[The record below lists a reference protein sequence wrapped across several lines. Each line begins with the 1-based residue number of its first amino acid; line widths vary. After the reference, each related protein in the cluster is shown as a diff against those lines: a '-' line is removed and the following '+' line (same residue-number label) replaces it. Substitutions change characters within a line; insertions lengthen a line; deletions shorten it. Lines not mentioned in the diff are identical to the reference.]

1 MNKLLYSI
9 FIFSL
14 ISVCYNLYTF
24 TYKETK
30 QTEFFCINT
39 NTLYS
44 LCSSDFEYFE
54 YLQELEQKIYSKD
67 TPKNNT
73 QLGI

>member
-39 NTLYS
+39 NVLYS
-44 LCSSDFEYFE
+44 LCSSDFEYFK

>member
-1 MNKLLYSI
+1 MNKLLYPI

-54 YLQELEQKIYSKD
+54 YLQELEQKIYSQDIPEKD
-67 TPKNNT
+67 NS
-73 QLGI
+73 LGI